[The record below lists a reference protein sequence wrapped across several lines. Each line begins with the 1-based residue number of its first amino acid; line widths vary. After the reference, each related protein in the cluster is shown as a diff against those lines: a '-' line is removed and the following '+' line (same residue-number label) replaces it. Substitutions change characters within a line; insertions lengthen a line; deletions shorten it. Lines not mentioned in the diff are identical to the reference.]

1 MLRYYWWNSK
11 KWDKNLKVLM
21 WFVSNNRWRPLFI
34 VFVGLYAIF
43 LAMPYSMYIY
53 YHNISQISYYLY
65 NHELTFSFTTIRY
78 KLVNHNHWN
87 SNTFKIVL
95 SIKKVFY
102 EFFMYYFSLNKNGEQ
117 NSIWTQYVKMAS
129 KIPFGRSMFRS
140 DMKSLHYYYIMI
152 GIVAL

>member
-1 MLRYYWWNSK
+1 MLSYYWWNSK
-11 KWDKNLKVLM
+11 KWDKNLGVLM

-43 LAMPYSMYIY
+43 LAKPYSMYIY

-65 NHELTFSFTTIRY
+65 NYELTFSFTTIRY
-78 KLVNHNHWN
+78 KLVNYNYWN
-87 SNTFKIVL
+87 SNTFKIVS

-117 NSIWTQYVKMAS
+117 NSIWTQYVS
-129 KIPFGRSMFRS
+129 KWYE
-140 DMKSLHYYYIMI
+140 KSTLLLYIDRN
-152 GIVAL
+152 V